1 MDQEINKLLAAK
13 YSLTGPGIVPNTNGS
28 GSASQLESIISN
40 VLGVLTIVAVIFF
53 VFQII
58 FAGYSFL
65 SSQGD
70 SDKIKSA
77 RTRLTNGILGLT
89 IVVVAFGAGAF
100 IANLLGLEYVFN
112 LEKFINSI
120 APATRSY

>member
-1 MDQEINKLLAAK
+1 MDLVNKIIAAD
-13 YSLTGPGIVPNTNGS
+13 YSITGPGITPDNS
-28 GSASQLESIISN
+28 PAQLEDIISM
-40 VLGVLTIVAVIFF
+40 VFGALTIVAVVFF

-70 SDKIKSA
+70 SDKIKTA
-77 RTRLTNGILGLT
+77 RNRLTNGILGLT
-89 IVVVAFGAGAF
+89 IVVIAFGAGAF

-112 LEKFINSI
+112 VADFINSI
-120 APATRSY
+120 SPSSSSY